1 MKAAAPI
8 VLPNVSERRHVHIIN
23 PNAGSKKYYSAAVS
37 AIEKSGEE
45 RLESTSG
52 EHLRALVADLFR
64 KDPFAHAIVYGGD
77 GSVYEAVN
85 GIMESGAAATASFS
99 VFPAGSGNDF
109 STFANDKAGFKKAE
123 LNKIDLISV
132 SHGGKRDYFA
142 NMMNIGFD
150 CAVVKETY
158 TLKKKP
164 FLKGSAAY
172 IAGVLKV
179 LAVKKTIPAKIK
191 LSGVV
196 SLDKKAPQEDIVMEK
211 NILLTACANG
221 RYCGG
226 GFNAASLAMLNDGLM
241 DVLVVNDVS
250 RAKFIS
256 IVGNYKKGDYIS
268 EDGSMRSSFKNV
280 IDYCKCRRMEIVGP
294 EMICLDGEVMET
306 GREEAVVAEV
316 HPGAVWFA
324 AI

>member
-23 PNAGSKKYYSAAVS
+23 PNAGRKKFYSAAVS
-37 AIEKSGEE
+37 AIEKSGDEM
-45 RLESTSG
+45 LESTSG
-52 EHLRALVADLFR
+52 EHLRNLVADLFR
-64 KDPFAHAIVYGGD
+64 KDPFAHAVVYGGD
-77 GSVYEAVN
+77 GSIYETVN

-109 STFANDKAGFKKAE
+109 SAFANDKAGFKKAE
-123 LNKIDLISV
+123 LNKIDLVAV
-132 SHGGKRDYFA
+132 SRGGKKDYFA

-179 LAVKKTIPAKIK
+179 LAVKKSTPANIK

-196 SLDKKAPQEDIVMEK
+196 SLDKNAPLGDVTEEK

-250 RAKFIS
+250 RMKFIS
-256 IVGNYKKGDYIS
+256 IVGNYKKGDYIDES
-268 EDGSMRSSFKNV
+268 GKMLDSFKNV
-280 IDYCKCRRMEIVGP
+280 LDYYKCRKMEITGP
-294 EMICLDGEVMET
+294 EMICLDGEVMDT
-306 GREEAVVAEV
+306 GREEAITAEV
-316 HPGAVWFA
+316 CPGAVWFA

>member
-109 STFANDKAGFKKAE
+109 STFANDKAGFKKAK

-191 LSGVV
+191 LS
-196 SLDKKAPQEDIVMEK
+196 
-211 NILLTACANG
+211 
-221 RYCGG
+221 
-226 GFNAASLAMLNDGLM
+226 
-241 DVLVVNDVS
+241 
-250 RAKFIS
+250 
-256 IVGNYKKGDYIS
+256 
-268 EDGSMRSSFKNV
+268 
-280 IDYCKCRRMEIVGP
+280 
-294 EMICLDGEVMET
+294 
-306 GREEAVVAEV
+306 
-316 HPGAVWFA
+316 
-324 AI
+324 

>member
-1 MKAAAPI
+1 M
-8 VLPNVSERRHVHIIN
+8 
-23 PNAGSKKYYSAAVS
+23 
-37 AIEKSGEE
+37 
-45 RLESTSG
+45 
-52 EHLRALVADLFR
+52 
-64 KDPFAHAIVYGGD
+64 
-77 GSVYEAVN
+77 
-85 GIMESGAAATASFS
+85 
-99 VFPAGSGNDF
+99 
-109 STFANDKAGFKKAE
+109 
-123 LNKIDLISV
+123 
-132 SHGGKRDYFA
+132 KRDYFA

-256 IVGNYKKGDYIS
+256 IVGNYKKGDYIT
-268 EDGSMRSSFKNV
+268 EDGSMMSSFKNV
-280 IDYCKCRRMEIVGP
+280 LDYYKCRRMEIVGP

-316 HPGAVWFA
+316 YPGAVWFA